1 VLLELESGVLE
12 LEVLVKLTAVLLLR
26 LERLM
31 KVLLLKLLKLLLKL
45 LKLLTDEMVLL
56 ETVELLLEYSLLSFV
71 CQSFC
76 ASAVYA
82 ECTKVVSL
90 NSGPLWNST
99 SNCRVSPSA
108 S

>member
-1 VLLELESGVLE
+1 MLE

-31 KVLLLKLLKLLLKL
+31 KVLLLKLLKLLLKLLKLLLKL

>member
-1 VLLELESGVLE
+1 MLE